1 MSMERIDPESLMADE
16 ATGSET
22 LQLHLARY
30 HYAGRFL
37 LPGRVAD
44 LACGIG
50 YGSYLLATDYGKDI
64 QELIAADIDEASIR
78 CARERYAHP
87 AIRFMR
93 ADAYS
98 FNAGGPIQN
107 VVSLETIEHLA
118 DPALFVK
125 QVGQQ
130 LVKGGRFIASA
141 PVTPSMDA
149 NPYHLQDFTVRS
161 FKHLFADAGF
171 REVDSF
177 IQVQYFNPLP
187 LLRRKEKRSTDLR
200 RNMLRYYFDHP
211 SKLMLRVRSIFKDGF
226 ANKYL
231 VAVFEKL

>member
-1 MSMERIDPESLMADE
+1 MSMERINPESLFAEE

-22 LQLHLARY
+22 LQLHLERY
-30 HYAGRFL
+30 HYAGRNL

-44 LACGIG
+44 IACGVG
-50 YGSYLLATDYGKDI
+50 YGSYLLATDYGRDI

-78 CARERYAHP
+78 YARERYAHA
-87 AIRFMR
+87 AIRFMQ

-98 FNAGGPIQN
+98 FDAEGLLHNI
-107 VVSLETIEHLA
+107 VSLETIEHLA
-118 DPALFVK
+118 DPARFVK
-125 QVGQQ
+125 LAGQQ
-130 LVKGGRFIASA
+130 LVRGGRFIASA

-149 NPYHLQDFTVRS
+149 NPYHLQDFTARS
-161 FKHLFADAGF
+161 FKRLFADAGF

-177 IQVQYFNPLP
+177 IQVQRFNPLP
-187 LLRRKEKRSTDLR
+187 LLSRKEKRSKDLR
-200 RNMLRYYFDHP
+200 RNVLRYYLHHP
-211 SKLMLRVRSIFKDGF
+211 NKLMLRVGSLFKDGF